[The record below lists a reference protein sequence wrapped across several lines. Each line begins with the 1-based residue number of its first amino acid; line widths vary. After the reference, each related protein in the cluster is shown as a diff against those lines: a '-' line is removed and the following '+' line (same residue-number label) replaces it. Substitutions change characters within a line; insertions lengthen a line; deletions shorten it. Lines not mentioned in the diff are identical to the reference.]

1 MSSRAGGLYG
11 GIQFSSSSP
20 FVSASQPEPSHPTT
34 LTQPEAPVVSAPQ
47 SVVPVQPVDD
57 ADVTNPEAS
66 TAPGKATAGWSA
78 SLAFAPVKRKTKP
91 STKPPNVATLAAFS
105 QVGATSTLPPVL
117 SATAVV
123 SAPPSLVD
131 LSKPVVL
138 EPSSGVGPGPGH
150 KAGWGKKVKPPS
162 MVLDEDVN
170 GFRGNTKRKGG
181 GGRKNKKNKNVQ
193 QLAVW
198 DPSETYDPSR
208 PNDYNEY
215 KIWKHRE
222 HEERLER
229 ISMERRMQAQKRL
242 RRSSSR
248 SEYSDSD
255 PDDARPRKTGR
266 YNENDDRWSR
276 EDNERAKGGLGNTP
290 VVNQAPNITGE
301 EAYQRRLAMSSGFQH
316 APLATSSAPADSL
329 EATIGTVVDRPVP
342 PTRAE
347 TGEEVYL
354 RRVAL
359 SQPGPPSTPPKV
371 TPVQLPSN
379 NDEDLYQPAE
389 PSGQPTPLPPL
400 HTQQGPSE
408 PSDFPERN
416 LVASQ
421 PALPPPASIP
431 SAPSASNIT
440 VDFGERV
447 RNSRNA
453 AAAIAAK
460 FSALAPLAEGG
471 DSPEPAPEEN
481 EHEPPKRPDPHGFA
495 ARLMAKWGHK
505 EGQGL
510 GADGSGIVH
519 ALSVEQVKGGKGTD
533 GKGKAM
539 GSVRGR
545 IIDAAADA
553 RAKAEAERFGEPS
566 RVIVLTNM
574 VGLEGVNDPDLP
586 ADVGDECSKNGTVD
600 RVIVHTVRPLPQ
612 DEIDAVRIFV
622 LFAGPAG
629 AWKTVRDL
637 DGRFFGGRTV
647 RARYFPESAYNRFSF
662 DESLS

>member
-20 FVSASQPEPSHPTT
+20 FVSASQPEPSHPTVP
-34 LTQPEAPVVSAPQ
+34 TQSEVPVVSAPQ

-91 STKPPNVATLAAFS
+91 PTKPPNVATLAAFS
-105 QVGATSTLPPVL
+105 QVGATIPPVL

-181 GGRKNKKNKNVQ
+181 GRKNKKNKNVQ

-229 ISMERRMQAQKRL
+229 ISMERRIQAQKRL

-276 EDNERAKGGLGNTP
+276 EDNERAKGGLSNTP
-290 VVNQAPNITGE
+290 VINQAPHITGE

-316 APLATSSAPADSL
+316 ASLATSSAPADSL
-329 EATIGTVVDRPVP
+329 EATIGTVVGRPVP
-342 PTRAE
+342 HTRAE

-359 SQPGPPSTPPKV
+359 SQPGPPSAPPKV
-371 TPVQLPSN
+371 TP
-379 NDEDLYQPAE
+379 
-389 PSGQPTPLPPL
+389 
-400 HTQQGPSE
+400 
-408 PSDFPERN
+408 PSDFPERY

-421 PALPPPASIP
+421 PALSPPPSIP

-440 VDFGERV
+440 ADFGERV

-460 FSALAPLAEGG
+460 FSAFAPPAEGG
-471 DSPEPAPEEN
+471 DSLEPAPEEN
-481 EHEPPKRPDPHGFA
+481 ELEPPKRPDPHGFA

-533 GKGKAM
+533 GKGKAV

-545 IIDAAADA
+545 IIDATADA

-586 ADVGDECSKNGTVD
+586 ADVGDECSKNGTVE
-600 RVIVHTVRPLPQ
+600 RVIVHTVRPLPL
-612 DEIDAVRIFV
+612 DETDAVRIFV

-647 RARYFPESAYNRFSF
+647 RARYFPEAAYNRFAF
-662 DESLS
+662 DEPLS

>member
-20 FVSASQPEPSHPTT
+20 FVSASQPEPSHSTAST
-34 LTQPEAPVVSAPQ
+34 KPEASVVSAPQ
-47 SVVPVQPVDD
+47 SAVPVQPVDD

-91 STKPPNVATLAAFS
+91 PTKPPNVATLAAFS
-105 QVGATSTLPPVL
+105 QVAATSTLPPVL

-131 LSKPVVL
+131 LSKPIVS

-181 GGRKNKKNKNVQ
+181 GKKNKKVIRMFSNSQRGIPPKR
-193 QLAVW
+193 
-198 DPSETYDPSR
+198 TDPSR

-255 PDDARPRKTGR
+255 PDDTRPRKTGR
-266 YNENDDRWSR
+266 YNEDDDRWSR

-290 VVNQAPNITGE
+290 VINQAFQDITGE
-301 EAYQRRLAMSSGFQH
+301 EAYQRRLAMS
-316 APLATSSAPADSL
+316 T
-329 EATIGTVVDRPVP
+329 TTGTAVDRPVP
-342 PTRAE
+342 PMRAE

-359 SQPGPPSTPPKV
+359 SQPGLPSAPPKV
-371 TPVQLPSN
+371 IPAQLPPN
-379 NDEDLYQPAE
+379 NDGDLYQQLSE
-389 PSGQPTPLPPL
+389 PL
-400 HTQQGPSE
+400 GPSE

-416 LVASQ
+416 SVALQ
-421 PALPPPASIP
+421 PAPPPPSIP
-431 SAPSASNIT
+431 GAPSAINIT
-440 VDFGERV
+440 ADFGERV

-460 FSALAPLAEGG
+460 FSALAPPAAEGG
-471 DSPEPAPEEN
+471 DSLEPAPEEN

-545 IIDAAADA
+545 IIDAAADV

-574 VGLEGVNDPDLP
+574 VGLEDVNDPDLP

-612 DEIDAVRIFV
+612 DETDAVRIFV

-647 RARYFPESAYNRFSF
+647 RARYFPESAYNRFAF
-662 DESLS
+662 DGPLS

>member
-20 FVSASQPEPSHPTT
+20 FVSASQPELSHPTAP
-34 LTQPEAPVVSAPQ
+34 TQPEAPVVPALQ

-66 TAPGKATAGWSA
+66 IAPGKATAGWSA

-138 EPSSGVGPGPGH
+138 EPSSSVGPGPGH

-170 GFRGNTKRKGG
+170 GFRGNTKRKGGG

-290 VVNQAPNITGE
+290 VINQAPHITGE

-316 APLATSSAPADSL
+316 ASLATSSAPAESL
-329 EATIGTVVDRPVP
+329 EATIGTAVDRPVP
-342 PTRAE
+342 PSRAE

-354 RRVAL
+354 RRVVL
-359 SQPGPPSTPPKV
+359 SQPGPPSAAPPKV

-379 NDEDLYQPAE
+379 K
-389 PSGQPTPLPPL
+389 
-400 HTQQGPSE
+400 
-408 PSDFPERN
+408 RN
-416 LVASQ
+416 SVASQ
-421 PALPPPASIP
+421 PTLPPPASIP

-460 FSALAPLAEGG
+460 FSALAPPAEGG

-481 EHEPPKRPDPHGFA
+481 EHEPSKRPDPHGFA

-519 ALSVEQVKGGKGTD
+519 ALSVEQVKGSKGTD
-533 GKGKAM
+533 GKGKAI

-545 IIDAAADA
+545 IIDATADA

-586 ADVGDECSKNGTVD
+586 ADVGDECSKNGTVE

-612 DEIDAVRIFV
+612 DETDAVRIFV

-647 RARYFPESAYNRFSF
+647 RARYFPESAYNRFAF
-662 DESLS
+662 DEPLS